1 MLSIAA
7 PSAALKVVTT
17 SAATLAV
24 YASYQDHGR
33 SHAQRLSTSST
44 ISSATTTTFLS
55 SPTAY
60 ATRTVDLFTIANTH
74 ASLSNTITV
83 QHYDGSTTT
92 IIWSGTLAA
101 GERLAIVDGTAT
113 VFNTSG
119 VPKVAPVNSPNS
131 TSVLVCPLFA
141 TANLTGTR
149 SITSTNSYA
158 VYVGK
163 APRSLTSAN
172 VRFRVTT
179 NAATITWAEV
189 ALATGSVNVGGN
201 PTLTVRGY
209 ADVSGVANSIG
220 QKTVNVSVSSGQ
232 AINEGDD
239 LWAIFGNNAT
249 TVAVLRAQSIAD
261 DLQVGV
267 FASLATR
274 PSLNVGAAQAYTID
288 GATATAPWFAVVV

>member
-74 ASLSNTITV
+74 ASLSNTVTV

-92 IIWSGTLAA
+92 IIWSGSLAA

-113 VFNTSG
+113 VFNTAG
-119 VPKVAPVNSPNS
+119 IPKLAPVNSPNA
-131 TSVLVCPLFA
+131 TSVLVSPLFA
-141 TANLTGTR
+141 TANLTSVR

-158 VYVGK
+158 VYLGK
-163 APRSLTSAN
+163 APRSITSAN
-172 VRFRVTT
+172 VRYRVTT
-179 NAATITWAEV
+179 AAVTITWAEI
-189 ALATGSVNVGGN
+189 ALATGSINVGGN
-201 PTLTVRGY
+201 PTLTIRGY
-209 ADVSGVANSIG
+209 ADVSGVVTATG
-220 QKTVNVSVSSGQ
+220 QFTTSVSVSSGQ

-239 LWAIFGNNAT
+239 LWVMYGNNAS
-249 TVAVLRAQSIAD
+249 TVTVLRAQSIAD

-267 FASLATR
+267 FAYLSMR
-274 PSLNVGAAQAYTID
+274 PSTNVGVANAFTIES
-288 GATATAPWFAVVV
+288 ATATSPWFAVVV